1 MRFAW
6 LAEVFPEGARMNL
19 NTYKYFNEVADTR
32 SIRRAAD
39 RLHVAPSAISR
50 QIAILEQSLGT
61 LLLERTNTGIQLTP
75 AGLVLERFTRH
86 MFRDMERVQENIRSL
101 KGLRLGEVKIWVI
114 EGLIMDFLPRTIAD
128 FNEQFPAIKFSVYS
142 ESSDRIAEALTR
154 NEADIGIVYNPKG
167 RPGIEIVAQYSEPVM
182 CLVSP
187 LHDFA
192 NRESLTLAEICSQQI
207 ALPVTSFGLRQLFD
221 QAVARSR
228 VTPDILVSTNNLELT
243 KSLAVT
249 GRTLAI
255 APAMAARKEL
265 SDGRLRAVPIDSPD
279 FAEATSAVC
288 VHRDRQLSYAANEFL
303 KRLAKAFKSATA
315 SSSRL
320 T

>member
-1 MRFAW
+1 
-6 LAEVFPEGARMNL
+6 MNL
-19 NTYKYFNEVADTR
+19 NTYRYFNEVAETR

-61 LLLERTNTGIQLTP
+61 LLLERTNTGIQLTS

-86 MFRDMERVQENIRSL
+86 MFRDMERVQESIRNL

-114 EGLIMDFLPRTIAD
+114 EGLILDFLPRTIAD

-142 ESSDRIAEALTR
+142 ESSDRIAEALSR
-154 NEADIGIVYNPKG
+154 DEADIGIVYNPRG

-182 CLVSP
+182 CMVNP
-187 LHDFA
+187 THDFA
-192 NRESLTLAEICSQQI
+192 GRESLSLAEICSQQI
-207 ALPVTSFGLRQLFD
+207 ALPITSFGLRQLFD
-221 QAVARSR
+221 QAITRQKLN
-228 VTPDILVSTNNLELT
+228 PDVLVSTNNLELT
-243 KSLAVT
+243 KAMAIT
-249 GRTLAI
+249 GKTIAI

-265 SDGRLRAVPIDSPD
+265 SDGRLRAIPIQEGEFVD
-279 FAEATSAVC
+279 ATSAVC

-303 KRLAKAFKSATA
+303 KRLVKAFQAATKA
-315 SSSRL
+315 STHL
-320 T
+320 A

>member
-1 MRFAW
+1 
-6 LAEVFPEGARMNL
+6 MNL
-19 NTYKYFNEVADTR
+19 NTYKYFNEVAETR

-61 LLLERTNTGIQLTP
+61 MLLERTNTGIQLTP

-86 MFRDMERVQENIRSL
+86 MFRDMERVQESIRSL

-114 EGLIMDFLPRTIAD
+114 EGLIMDFLPRTIAE

-154 NEADIGIVYNPKG
+154 DEADIGIVYNPKG
-167 RPGIEIVAQYSEPVM
+167 RPGIEIMAQYSEPVM

-192 NRESLTLAEICSQQI
+192 NREKLTLAEICSQQI

-221 QAVARSR
+221 QAVSRSR
-228 VTPDILVSTNNLELT
+228 MTPDIVVSTNNLELT
-243 KSLAVT
+243 KNLAIT

-255 APAMAARKEL
+255 APVMAARKEL
-265 SDGRLRAVPIDSPD
+265 SDGRLKAIPIDSPD
-279 FAEATSAVC
+279 FVEATSAVC
-288 VHRDRQLSYAANEFL
+288 IHRDRQLSYAANEFL
-303 KRLAKAFKSATA
+303 KRLVKAFKTATE
-315 SSSRL
+315 SSSHLR
-320 T
+320 